1 MKIIDKLLKTI
12 ENNQR
17 KQKVNSI
24 KGVAVLAVLGVAIGG
39 ATVAILTKCCCSKI
53 KQIIIKKGN
62 EYNEYNDIDEDIDN
76 DIFDDINEETN
87 IKRDEIKKSVET
99 AASDKHI
106 GNVGIAME
114 DAIDDLEEE
123 NQNVENDLE

>member
-39 ATVAILTKCCCSKI
+39 TTIALLNKRCCSKI
-53 KQIIIKKGN
+53 KQIITRKGN
-62 EYNEYNDIDEDIDN
+62 EYNEYNDIDEDIDK
-76 DIFDDINEETN
+76 DIFDDINEEIN
-87 IKRDEIKKSVET
+87 IKRDEIKKTVEN

-114 DAIDDLEEE
+114 DAVEDLEE
-123 NQNVENDLE
+123 DK